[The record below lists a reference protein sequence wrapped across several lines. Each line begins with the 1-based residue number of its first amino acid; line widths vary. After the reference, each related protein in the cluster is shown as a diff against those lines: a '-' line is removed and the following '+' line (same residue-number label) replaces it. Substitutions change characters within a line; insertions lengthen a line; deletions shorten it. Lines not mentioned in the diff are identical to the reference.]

1 MKIKNT
7 LAVSALLA
15 AVVPTASAAEVDNT
29 FYVNADGTK
38 YFWSYVVGETEDG
51 NTIVR
56 WPNGDECATKLD
68 FSDYS
73 ATHT

>member
-38 YFWSYVVGETEDG
+38 YFWAWQVGEEEDG
-51 NTIVR
+51 T
-56 WPNGDECATKLD
+56 
-68 FSDYS
+68 
-73 ATHT
+73 